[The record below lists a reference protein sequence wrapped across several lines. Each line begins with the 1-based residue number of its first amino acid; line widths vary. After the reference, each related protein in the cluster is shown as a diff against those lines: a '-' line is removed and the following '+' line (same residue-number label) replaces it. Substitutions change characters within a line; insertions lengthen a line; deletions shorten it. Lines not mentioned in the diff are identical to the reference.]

1 MLLDVGV
8 AVASTERLAL
18 GVRKLCVRCVIV
30 CVILEEGLDDILYE
44 IDAVTVVVYVNIWDI
59 EAFDVGDILSVAVV
73 DAVG

>member
-44 IDAVTVVVYVNIWDI
+44 IDAVTVVVYVNIWDT
-59 EAFDVGDILSVAVV
+59 EAFDVGDILSVAVE